1 MVDRLRQVS
10 LRTVVLVEDAARAI
24 GRARS
29 NVYAWEEGRHGV
41 DPVILRR
48 LLEQYGVD
56 EPSIRDLLDLR
67 SRVEPAEVT
76 RG

>member
-1 MVDRLRQVS
+1 MLERLRQTTE
-10 LRTVVLVEDAARAI
+10 RTVATVEDAARAI

-67 SRVEPAEVT
+67 SRVMP
-76 RG
+76 